1 MPQEGATRAPVI
13 DTVILAAGSSR
24 RLGFNKLFLSVN
36 GEPVLTRTLRT
47 FLDLR
52 VGTTFVITGFE
63 RERVE
68 RLLKDAPVVLVYNGS
83 FEQGMSTSV
92 RAVLP
97 FLHAGRGL
105 FLHFGDKPFVRDE
118 TLRRMIE
125 SFARGTHPIILPVF
139 QGQKGHPALIDAM
152 RYLDEMRALEG
163 DTALRP
169 IIEKHDQDILYVEG
183 DEGILLDL
191 DTERDIDLLRRRGFT
206 IEKG

>member
-1 MPQEGATRAPVI
+1 MRDVKNPLI

-24 RLGFNKLFLSVN
+24 RLGFNKLFLSVD
-36 GEPVLTRTLRT
+36 GEPVLTRTLRA

-52 VGTTFVITGFE
+52 IGTTFVVTGFE

-68 RLLKDAPVVLVYNGS
+68 RLLKDAPVVLVHNRS
-83 FEQGMSTSV
+83 FEEGMSASV

-97 FLHAGRGL
+97 FLASDHGI
-105 FLHFGDKPFVRDE
+105 FLRLGDKPFVKGE

-125 SFARGTHPIILPVF
+125 SFAKGTHPIILPVF
-139 QGQKGHPALIDAM
+139 QGQKGHPALIDVM
-152 RYLDEMRALEG
+152 RYLDEMRTLEG

-169 IIEKHDQDILYVEG
+169 IIEKHSQDILYVEG